1 MKFDNTDMT
10 EESNS
15 HTPLSGVV
23 FNAADYL
30 YETCQKGKEI
40 MCKCKNDQD
49 CKGHSEVELCRYK
62 TCDEESYMY
71 GLCRNHLCQ
80 QWS

>member
-1 MKFDNTDMT
+1 MDKKQN
-10 EESNS
+10 SNKS
-15 HTPLSGVV
+15 EKALRIGSVV

-30 YETCQKGKEI
+30 YETCQKGKKI

-49 CKGHSEVELCRYK
+49 CKEHSEVELCRYK
-62 TCDEESYMY
+62 TCDEKEYMY
-71 GLCRNHLCQ
+71 GLCKNHLCQ